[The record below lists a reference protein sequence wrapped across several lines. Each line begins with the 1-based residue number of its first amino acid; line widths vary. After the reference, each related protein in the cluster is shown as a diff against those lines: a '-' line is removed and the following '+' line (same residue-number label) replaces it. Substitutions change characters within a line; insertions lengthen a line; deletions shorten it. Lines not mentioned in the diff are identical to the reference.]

1 MVSKSMFTGL
11 IEVAVG
17 LRSLKKETKK
27 EKR

>member
-1 MVSKSMFTGL
+1 MFTRL

-17 LRSLKKETKK
+17 LRSLKKETEK

>member
-1 MVSKSMFTGL
+1 MFTGL

-17 LRSLKKETKK
+17 LRSLKKETEK

>member
-1 MVSKSMFTGL
+1 MFTGL
-11 IEVAVG
+11 IEVAMG

>member
-1 MVSKSMFTGL
+1 MFTGS

-17 LRSLKKETKK
+17 LRSLKKETEK